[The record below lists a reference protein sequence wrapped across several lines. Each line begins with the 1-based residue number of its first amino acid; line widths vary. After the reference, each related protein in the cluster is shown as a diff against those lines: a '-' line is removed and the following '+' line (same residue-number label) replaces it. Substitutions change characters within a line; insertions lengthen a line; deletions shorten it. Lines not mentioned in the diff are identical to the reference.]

1 MDAFTISAASGLRAR
16 LESLEMI
23 ANNLANQASPGF
35 KMDRETYSLYLAPE
49 AQAPEDAGVVG
60 SPTAPVIER
69 HWTDYSQGT
78 LRSTNESFDFAL
90 SGPGFFV
97 VRSDRGELLTR
108 NGNFRL
114 TPAGQ
119 LETQDGYA
127 VLNDR
132 NQPIQLDPQAAAEIT
147 LNGDIRQG
155 GQIVGRLG
163 IVPPPDAAALS
174 KQAGTYFQTSA
185 LPGFQQPAGTQIHQ
199 GRLEASNQHP
209 AEGAV
214 RLISVMRQFES
225 LTKAIQIHA
234 EMNRR
239 GDEVARVSG

>member
-1 MDAFTISAASGLRAR
+1 MDAFSVSAASGLRAR

-23 ANNLANQASPGF
+23 ANNLANQGSPGF
-35 KMDRETYSLYLAPE
+35 KMDRELYSLYLAPE

-69 HWTDYSQGT
+69 HWTDLSQGV
-78 LRSTNESFDFAL
+78 LRNTEEPFDFAL

-97 VRSDRGELLTR
+97 VESDRGRLLTR

-114 TPAGQ
+114 TPDGQ
-119 LETQDGYA
+119 LQTQDGYA
-127 VLNDR
+127 VLDTQNR
-132 NQPIQLDPQAAAEIT
+132 PIQLNARVRTEVTAGGEI
-147 LNGDIRQG
+147 LQG
-155 GQIVGRLG
+155 GQIVARLAVVG
-163 IVPPPDAAALS
+163 GAEPGSLT
-174 KQAGTYFQTSA
+174 KTAGTYFQA
-185 LPGFQQPAGTQIHQ
+185 TQMPTAATAAQVLQ

-225 LTKAIQIHA
+225 LTKAVQIHA

-239 GDEVARVSG
+239 ADDIARVTG